1 MSFLSMK
8 FLLFLV
14 AAVAGY
20 YVIPRQLQW
29 VWLLIFS
36 YIFYL
41 ASGPAAV
48 VFILTTTATT
58 FLGGLWLE
66 HTDRALACALDRTL
80 ARDPDRLR
88 RPANPQQPLSPDEKK
103 ALKERFKQRKKWIAA
118 LVLLINFGILAAL
131 KYRNFAADNMN
142 LLFGTHFSSAKLLL
156 PLGISFY
163 TFQSMGYLIDVYRGK
178 YAPDRNP
185 FRFAL
190 FVSFFPQMV
199 QGPISRFNDLAPQLF
214 ARRSLDYTDLK
225 YGIQLILWGYFKKMV
240 IADRAAVLVNTVLDD
255 PWSYSGSIL
264 AVGVLFY
271 CIQLYGDFSGGIDIT
286 RGVARLFGIDLAENF
301 RRPLFSTSLT
311 DFWRRWHITLGAWMR
326 DYLFY
331 PLSLSKPFGKL
342 GKFTRKHLKGKLG
355 KILPTSLA
363 TFLVYFVIGI
373 WHGANWRYVAFGF
386 WNGGIITL
394 SLLLAPYFLRWKQ
407 ALRIN
412 DKSKGWHLFQ
422 LVRTNLLVFFGR
434 YITRAPRFLTAVWMV
449 KETFLHPNLP
459 DLWNGTLMTLGL
471 GGGDFLILFLG
482 VATLLLAEWY
492 QEKKGP
498 IRPMLER
505 QSPFLQWVAIL
516 VPLVVLFCFGVLRA
530 DYISSDFIYKQF

>member
-1 MSFLSMK
+1 MSFTTLP
-8 FLLFLV
+8 FLV
-14 AAVAGY
+14 LVALSVAAY
-20 YVIPRQLQW
+20 YLLPQRVQWMALLAASMVFYCMGGGKTVLYVFYTAVI
-29 VWLLIFS
+29 VYGSGLL
-36 YIFYL
+36 
-41 ASGPAAV
+41 
-48 VFILTTTATT
+48 
-58 FLGGLWLE
+58 LGRFN
-66 HTDRALACALDRTL
+66 D
-80 ARDPDRLR
+80 LR
-88 RPANPQQPLSPDEKK
+88 RAAPKEEKK
-103 ALKERFKQRKKWIAA
+103 AITARYKPYRRAVV
-118 LVLLINFGILAAL
+118 LVACLANFGLLYVL
-131 KYRNFAADNMN
+131 KYWNFTAD
-142 LLFGTHFSSAKLLL
+142 LFQPLADQLRPGTQIPLSELVL
-156 PLGISFY
+156 PLGISFSCSSLWA
-163 TFQSMGYLIDVYRGK
+163 TSSTSTGTSTRQRRTS
-178 YAPDRNP
+178 P
-185 FRFAL
+185 
-190 FVSFFPQMV
+190 SFFSLSPSSPDGSGSHQPV
-199 QGPISRFNDLAPQLF
+199 QRPGAPALCPAQSGLH
-214 ARRSLDYTDLK
+214 RSKVRHPADPL
-225 YGIQLILWGYFKKMV
+225 GVFQKMV